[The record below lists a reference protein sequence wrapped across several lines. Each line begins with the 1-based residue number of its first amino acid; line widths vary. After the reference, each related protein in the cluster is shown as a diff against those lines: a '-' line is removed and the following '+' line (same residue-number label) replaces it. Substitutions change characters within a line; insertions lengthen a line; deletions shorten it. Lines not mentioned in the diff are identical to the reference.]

1 MESEKFDL
9 VFSGQVLPRQDVAVV
24 KANMAAL
31 FKVSANQI
39 EALFSGKAVVLKRNI
54 DLAAANRYRMAI
66 KKAGARVDM
75 VKAGS
80 AGAAPVKAEKV
91 EKAQALQPEQ
101 NNQASSPPEQPEA
114 TSAAPQK
121 AALALEAVG
130 THLSDKP
137 AESVAAVAAPN
148 FEVFEAGSDL
158 LLDGERAEFVAKD
171 VDTSGLS
178 VRDGGGNL
186 LDEGEWMADLPVIV
200 ADLDVD
206 LLPPGVD
213 LINEHERKPV
223 KPASIADLD
232 VELAP
237 VGARLEAEKR
247 PAPQAP
253 NVDHIQLSD

>member
-54 DLAAANRYRMAI
+54 DLAAANRYRVAI

-91 EKAQALQPEQ
+91 EKAQALQSEQ
-101 NNQASSPPEQPEA
+101 NSQASSPVQPEPA
-114 TSAAPQK
+114 STAPQK

-130 THLSDKP
+130 THLSDKQ
-137 AESVAAVAAPN
+137 AEPVAVVAAPD

-158 LLDGERAEFVAKD
+158 LLDGERAGFVAKD

-200 ADLDVD
+200 ADLDAD

-213 LINEHERKPV
+213 LINENERKLV
-223 KPASIADLD
+223 KPAPIAELD

-237 VGARLEAEKR
+237 VGTRLEAEKR